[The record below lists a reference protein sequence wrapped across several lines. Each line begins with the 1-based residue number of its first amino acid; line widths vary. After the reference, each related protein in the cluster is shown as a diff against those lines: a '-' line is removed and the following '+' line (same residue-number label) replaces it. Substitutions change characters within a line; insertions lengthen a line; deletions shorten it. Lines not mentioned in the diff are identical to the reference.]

1 MSDPLLM
8 TARENELAEKLE
20 ARALGLARGLTS
32 APGESTGD
40 LLRLAASTLRANAE
54 RIKAL
59 EEALDAA
66 HCIVFTAPELNLN
79 AYTEDQV
86 AELNNAMIEC
96 FVLLDAEAKARAARS
111 NPHV

>member
-1 MSDPLLM
+1 M

-59 EEALDAA
+59 EAALAKID
-66 HCIVFTAPELNLN
+66 
-79 AYTEDQV
+79 DG
-86 AELNNAMIEC
+86 
-96 FVLLDAEAKARAARS
+96 LLCGPHENTHYCPNCARSLYDVWEIARAARS
-111 NPHV
+111 NPNV